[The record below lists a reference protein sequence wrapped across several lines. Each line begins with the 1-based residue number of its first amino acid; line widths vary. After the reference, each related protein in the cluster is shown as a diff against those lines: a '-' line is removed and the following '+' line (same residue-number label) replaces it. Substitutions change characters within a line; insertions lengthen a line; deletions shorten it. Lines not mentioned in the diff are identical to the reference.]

1 MTQRILVPIDL
12 EHESACRDI
21 VDVATTIANNE
32 QAHVTLMTVV
42 EAPPVLVSQY
52 LPRRYEKGLHKSTQ
66 EALDEIAASMAVAAG
81 PVETIVRFG
90 SVYREILACTESIPT
105 DLIVMG
111 SHNPT
116 VADYLLG
123 GNAARVLRHA
133 ECSIFVVRPAT
144 AAD

>member
-1 MTQRILVPIDL
+1 MTEKILVPIDL
-12 EHESACRDI
+12 EHESACRSI
-21 VDVATTIANNE
+21 VQVAATIANSRPS
-32 QAHVTLMTVV
+32 QVVLVTVV

-52 LPRRYEKGLHKSTQ
+52 LPQRYEKGLNQSTQ
-66 EALDEIAASMAVAAG
+66 ERLDAIAADMSVASG

-90 SVYREILACTESIPT
+90 SVYREILACAESQQA

-111 SHNPT
+111 SHDPG

-133 ECSIFVVRPAT
+133 KCSIFVVRPMPA
-144 AAD
+144 

>member
-12 EHESACRDI
+12 EHESASRNI
-21 VDVATTIANNE
+21 AAVATTIANSE
-32 QAHVTLMTVV
+32 QAPVTLMTVV

-52 LPRRYEKGLHKSTQ
+52 LPRRYEEGLHKSTQ
-66 EALDEIAASMAVAAG
+66 EKLDDMAASMTVAAG

-90 SVYREILACTESIPT
+90 SVYREILAGAESLQA

-116 VADYLLG
+116 VGDYLLG

-133 ECSIFVVRPAT
+133 DCSIFVVRPAT
-144 AAD
+144 RSD